1 MIERRSAIGSVAEI
15 VLRTGEDCEG
25 PMRGEFCAWELDLHF
40 ADGRVIALSGCHDS
54 TPSLPDADEAP

>member
-1 MIERRSAIGSVAEI
+1 
-15 VLRTGEDCEG
+15 
-25 PMRGEFCAWELDLHF
+25 LDLHF